1 MSGPIPSLAL
11 PTAALSAK
19 VPTAAAASASPT
31 DPKLTK
37 VAKQFE
43 SLFVRQMLA
52 AAHKANFGDTLFSSQ
67 AGDTFRDMQDQ
78 RFADISAQKGSFGMA
93 RMIEKQLSHQS
104 QITKPAAPAATS
116 KTGG

>member
-52 AAHKANFGDTLFSSQ
+52 AG
-67 AGDTFRDMQDQ
+67 
-78 RFADISAQKGSFGMA
+78 
-93 RMIEKQLSHQS
+93 
-104 QITKPAAPAATS
+104 
-116 KTGG
+116 